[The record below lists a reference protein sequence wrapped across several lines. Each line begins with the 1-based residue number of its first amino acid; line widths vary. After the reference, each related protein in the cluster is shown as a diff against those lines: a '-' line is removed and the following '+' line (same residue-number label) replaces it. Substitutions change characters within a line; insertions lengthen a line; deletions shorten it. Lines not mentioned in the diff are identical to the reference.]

1 MKITVFAPGEVHE
14 AAPEELPALLAT
26 DGALFWVDMT
36 GPTEDDLHVLSEVF
50 HFHPLAIED
59 THNQEQRPKVET
71 YANETFIIF
80 NAVTLDGDEA
90 FATRELDVFLGARFL
105 VTVHAAPEPLVEE
118 ALRRVC
124 RAPAHLAASAR
135 HLCYVLADVLVDHIF
150 PVMDAIEQESET
162 LSDIIL
168 AQPDQGSLNRLF
180 TLKRWGAEVWRLVW
194 VQREM
199 LNDLAHEWDI
209 QGGGTDLRY
218 YMRDVIDHLTLL
230 ADMMSVQRDMIT
242 GLIDLYMSATSNRLN
257 VIVNRLTVITVA
269 IGALTVFGGFYGM
282 NFVHTWPPFEAW
294 WGVPVVILMMAAV
307 VAVLLREFRRR
318 GYL

>member
-1 MKITVFAPGEVHE
+1 MKITVFAPDALRE

-26 DGALFWVDMT
+26 DGALFWADIT
-36 GPTEDDLHVLSEVF
+36 GPAEDDLRVLRDVF

-71 YANETFIIF
+71 YPNETFIIF
-80 NAVTLDGDEA
+80 NAVTLDGEQA
-90 FATRELDVFLGARFL
+90 IATRELDVFLGARFL

-124 RAPAHLAASAR
+124 RAPEHLAASAR
-135 HLCYVLADVLVDHIF
+135 HLCYVLADVLVDHLF
-150 PVMDAIEQESET
+150 PVMEAIGQESET
-162 LSDIIL
+162 LGDAIL
-168 AQPDQGSLNRLF
+168 ARPDQATLSRLF
-180 TLKRWGAEVWRLVW
+180 ALKRQGTEVWRLVW
-194 VQREM
+194 AQREM
-199 LNDLAHEWDI
+199 LNDLAHEWDVK
-209 QGGGTDLRY
+209 GGGAELRY

-257 VIVNRLTVITVA
+257 VVINRLTVITVA
-269 IGALTVFGGFYGM
+269 IGVLTVFGGFYGM
-282 NFVHTWPPFEAW
+282 NFARTWPPFDAW
-294 WGVPVVILMMAAV
+294 WGVPVVILAMIMV
-307 VAVLLREFRRR
+307 VALLLREFRRR

>member
-1 MKITVFAPGEVHE
+1 MKITVFAPGALRE
-14 AAPEELPALLAT
+14 ATPEELPALLAT

-36 GPTEDDLHVLSEVF
+36 GPTEEDLGVLRDVF
-50 HFHPLAIED
+50 QFHPLAIED

-71 YANETFIIF
+71 YASETFIIF
-80 NAVTLDGDEA
+80 NAVTLNDAED
-90 FATRELDVFLGARFL
+90 FATRELDAFLGERFL
-105 VTVHAAPEPLVEE
+105 VTVHAAPEPLVDE

-124 RAPAHLAASAR
+124 RAPDHLAVSAR

-150 PVMDAIEQESET
+150 PVLEFIEQESET
-162 LSDIIL
+162 LSDAIL
-168 AQPDQGSLNRLF
+168 AQPDQARLSRLF

-199 LNDLAHEWDI
+199 LNNLAHEWDI
-209 QGGGTDLRY
+209 RDGDTELRY
-218 YMRDVIDHLTLL
+218 HMRDVIDHLTLL

-269 IGALTVFGGFYGM
+269 IGVLTVFGGFYGM
-282 NFVHTWPPFEAW
+282 NFVQTWPPFDAW
-294 WGVPVVILMMAAV
+294 WGVPVVLLAMVIV
-307 VAVLLREFRRR
+307 VVLLLREFRRR